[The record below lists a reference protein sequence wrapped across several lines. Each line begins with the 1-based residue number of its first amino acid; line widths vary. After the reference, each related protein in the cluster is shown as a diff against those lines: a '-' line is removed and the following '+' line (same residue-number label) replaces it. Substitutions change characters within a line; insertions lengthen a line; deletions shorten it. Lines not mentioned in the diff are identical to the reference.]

1 MDTNRET
8 FWKRNKKYIL
18 RLFSIAFIV
27 VVLKLSFDDT
37 PKEVE
42 STEEQSL
49 KRPAYRD
56 FTQSL
61 VKEDIVILDSNS
73 MPSLPVNVASVVAEM
88 AASASASAQK
98 SEEEKMQEHL
108 RRIIPG
114 GDTLPPGELTF
125 TRSLDIY
132 ASESM
137 YDVHAKSYAE
147 LVKSRFVPYKKDTV
161 SVCPEVDSVSV
172 CPEED
177 SVSVC
182 LDGAEPSAELGL

>member
-8 FWKRNKKYIL
+8 FWKRNTKYIL
-18 RLFSIAFIV
+18 RLFSIAFTV
-27 VVLKLSFDDT
+27 VVVKLSLDDT
-37 PKEVE
+37 PKVFET
-42 STEEQSL
+42 TEEQSL
-49 KRPAYRD
+49 ILPAYRD

-61 VKEDIVILDSNS
+61 VKEDRVILDSNS

-114 GDTLPPGELTF
+114 GDTLPGELILTS
-125 TRSLDIY
+125 SLDIF

-137 YDVHAKSYAE
+137 YDQLTKSYDE
-147 LVKSRFVPYKKDTV
+147 LATSRFVPYKKD
-161 SVCPEVDSVSV
+161 SVGV
-172 CPEED
+172 CLEGD

-182 LDGAEPSAELGL
+182 LEEDSVGVCLEGAEPSAELGL